1 VISAVLKNNKLIEN
15 GVQGMSVYSH
25 REFDNHQQ
33 IAFFND
39 RQSGL
44 KAIIAIH
51 NTNFGPALGGCRMW
65 PYSCEDD
72 ALTDVLRLSK
82 GMTYKSALANLK
94 LGGGKAVMIGD
105 PRSQK
110 TDALLFAMGDFIEG
124 LGGRYITAEDS
135 GTAVPDILKM
145 GQRTSH
151 ISGFDKASDHG
162 GDPSPSTAYGVFV
175 SLREAVTHKLG
186 HPSLEGMKVA
196 IQGLGNVGYR
206 LAEYLH
212 DAGAMLYVTDIVQ
225 ANVDRAVRE
234 LNATPVAGNEI
245 FALDVDVF
253 APCALGA
260 VINES
265 TIDQLKASIIAGAA
279 NNQLATDEQGYQ
291 LHKKGILYTPDY
303 VVNAGGIIDVY
314 YQRKML
320 ETDYS
325 AQNYASDLSVKVEG
339 IGDTLKEIFKRSDEE
354 DTPTFVIADRVAE
367 ERFNSPQSPWQLA
380 KSNVLEATLSYSKS
394 V

>member
-1 VISAVLKNNKLIEN
+1 
-15 GVQGMSVYSH
+15 MSVYTH
-25 REFDNHQQ
+25 KEFDDHQQ

-44 KAIIAIH
+44 RAIIAVH
-51 NTNFGPALGGCRMW
+51 NTNLGPALGGCRMW
-65 PYSCEDD
+65 PYSSEDE
-72 ALTDVLRLSK
+72 ALNDVLRLSR
-82 GMTYKSALANLK
+82 GMTYKSAIANLK
-94 LGGGKAVMIGD
+94 LGGGKAVIIGD
-105 PRSQK
+105 PRTEKS
-110 TDALLFAMGDFIEG
+110 DALLYAMGDFIEG

-135 GTAVPDILKM
+135 GTSVKDILKM
-145 GQRTSH
+145 GERTRYV
-151 ISGFDKASDHG
+151 SGVNKASDHG

-175 SLREAVTHKLG
+175 SLREAVIYKLG
-186 HPSLEGMKVA
+186 RSNLKGLKVA

-212 DAGAMLYVTDIVQ
+212 EAGALLYVTDIVQ
-225 ANVDRAVRE
+225 ASVDRAVRE
-234 LNATPVAGNEI
+234 LGATAVTGDEI

-260 VINES
+260 AINDK
-265 TIDQLKASIIAGAA
+265 TIGQLKAGIIAGAA
-279 NNQLATDEQGYQ
+279 NNQLATVDHGLQ

-320 ETDYS
+320 EPEYS
-325 AQNYASDLSVKVEG
+325 AQNYASDLATKVEE
-339 IGDTLKEIFKRSDEE
+339 IGDTLKEIFERSAAENIPAFMV
-354 DTPTFVIADRVAE
+354 TDRVAE
-367 ERFNSPQSPWQLA
+367 ERFNKTDLVRQPI
-380 KSNVLEATLSYSKS
+380 KSDAPAATQSYSKS

>member
-1 VISAVLKNNKLIEN
+1 
-15 GVQGMSVYSH
+15 MSVFTH

-39 RQSGL
+39 KKTGL
-44 KAIIAIH
+44 KSIIAVH
-51 NTNFGPALGGCRMW
+51 NTNLGPALGGCRMW
-65 PYSCEDD
+65 PYGTEDE

-94 LGGGKAVMIGD
+94 LGGGKAVIIGD
-105 PRSQK
+105 PRTEKSE
-110 TDALLFAMGDFIEG
+110 DLLYAMGDFIEG

-135 GTAVPDILKM
+135 GTSVADILKM
-145 GQRTSH
+145 GQRTGYV
-151 ISGFDKASDHG
+151 SGVDKASDHG

-175 SLREAVTHKLG
+175 SLREAVAYKLKRTN
-186 HPSLEGMKVA
+186 LEGLKVA

-212 DAGAMLYVTDIVQ
+212 KAGAELYVTDIVQ
-225 ANVDRAVRE
+225 ANVDRAVKE
-234 LNATPVAGNEI
+234 LNAIAVAGDKI
-245 FALDVDVF
+245 FSLDVDVF

-260 VINES
+260 AINDQSIE
-265 TIDQLKASIIAGAA
+265 QLKVSIVAGAA
-279 NNQLATDEQGYQ
+279 NNQLATPIHGQI
-291 LHKKGILYTPDY
+291 LHDRGVLYAPDY

-320 ETDYS
+320 SADYS
-325 AQNYASDLSVKVEG
+325 AANYSTDLSTKVEG
-339 IGDTLKEIFKRSDEE
+339 IGTTLREIFVRSDAEN
-354 DTPTFVIADRVAE
+354 TPTFVIADRVAE
-367 ERFNSPQSPWQLA
+367 ERFNGGNNLRQPAKPNDPAVAQSC
-380 KSNVLEATLSYSKS
+380 SKS

>member
-1 VISAVLKNNKLIEN
+1 
-15 GVQGMSVYSH
+15 MSVYTH
-25 REFDNHQQ
+25 KEFDDHQQ

-44 KAIIAIH
+44 RAIIAVH
-51 NTNFGPALGGCRMW
+51 NTNLGPALGGCRMW
-65 PYSCEDD
+65 PYSSEDE
-72 ALTDVLRLSK
+72 ALNDVLRLSR
-82 GMTYKSALANLK
+82 GMTYKSAIANLK
-94 LGGGKAVMIGD
+94 LGGGKAVIIGD
-105 PRSQK
+105 PRTEKS
-110 TDALLFAMGDFIEG
+110 DALLYAMGDFIEG

-135 GTAVPDILKM
+135 GTSVKDILKM
-145 GQRTSH
+145 GERTRYV
-151 ISGFDKASDHG
+151 SGVNKASDHG

-175 SLREAVTHKLG
+175 SLREAVIYKLG
-186 HPSLEGMKVA
+186 RSNLKGLKVA

-212 DAGAMLYVTDIVQ
+212 EAGALLYVTDIVQ
-225 ANVDRAVRE
+225 ASVDRAVRE
-234 LNATPVAGNEI
+234 LGATAVTGDEI

-260 VINES
+260 AINDKA
-265 TIDQLKASIIAGAA
+265 IGQLKAGIIAGAA
-279 NNQLATDEQGYQ
+279 NNQLATVDHGLQ

-320 ETDYS
+320 EPEYS
-325 AQNYASDLSVKVEG
+325 AQNYASDLATKVEE
-339 IGDTLKEIFKRSDEE
+339 IGDTLKEIFERSAAENI
-354 DTPTFVIADRVAE
+354 PTFMVADRVAE
-367 ERFNSPQSPWQLA
+367 ERFNKTDLVRQPI
-380 KSNVLEATLSYSKS
+380 KSDAPAATQSYSKS

>member
-1 VISAVLKNNKLIEN
+1 
-15 GVQGMSVYSH
+15 MSVYSH

-33 IAFFND
+33 IAFFSD

-51 NTNFGPALGGCRMW
+51 NTNLGPALGGCRMW

-151 ISGFDKASDHG
+151 ISGVDKASDHG